1 VTLAVADSLTA
12 TAILAPDTVSAASAA
27 VTVTAAQTYAVTYN
41 GNGSTGGTVPSDLS
55 SPYTSGTT
63 VTVLDNTG
71 SLVKTGYTFNGWN
84 TAAVGSGTS
93 YAAAATFS
101 ISANTILYAQWTALP
116 TYTVTYNTGT
126 GGPTVAS
133 ETVNSGGLA
142 TEPTAP
148 TMTGFTF
155 SGWFT
160 DNTFATAANFTT
172 PIAADTTLYADWTP
186 VTYTVSFN
194 TGTGGTPTPTPI
206 TGVASGATVT
216 LPTAPTLAGSTF
228 AGWFTAV
235 SGGGTAFTAATAVTG
250 NITVYASWTPDT
262 YTTGLNF
269 SPVSGT
275 SITTSTPIY
284 ITASPALSTDEAVYW
299 NTTGPLPMAGGSLYQ
314 TGFNLSVSGAV
325 YAAVYDSQTGSWGDQ
340 ASATYTIGH
349 ATVSVASQSGTITAG
364 TAGSATF
371 AATTTNIADGTA
383 VTIGWCDSSGAAAA
397 TPPGLSAAGT
407 DVASNTST
415 ITVTADA
422 VAVAGT
428 YCFTATSDGVTSSMV
443 TVTVSPHTIISSGGG
458 GEGGG
463 VTSLYPPSVQ
473 TEAASTITAT
483 SAVLNGDI
491 TSDDGFNITDYGF
504 LWGTSAG
511 SLTNKLDAGTNNQ
524 SGAFTDTLSNLTAG
538 TTYYFEAYA
547 TNSYG
552 TSDDGAVMSFT
563 AGVQTPTP
571 TVQTEAATSITTD
584 SAVLNGDITSTNG
597 HNITDCGFL
606 WGISSSSLTNTLDVG
621 DNTQSGAF
629 TDTLSNLMAGTTYYF
644 EAYATN
650 SYGTAG
656 GTVMS
661 FTTTT
666 VAAPP
671 PVLAQ
676 IFTDVPDSFWA
687 YGDIENLSG
696 LGYVSGYP
704 DGTFRPNNPITRA
717 EFATI
722 MDKVLKLTPYTAQT
736 PRFSDV
742 NTGDWF
748 YQAVKTAVY
757 AGIFKGYGDGT
768 FHPDAPISRQEIA
781 CVLVQAMGESQVA
794 TSDAHTVTKYVGDRN
809 IAWWSRGYVFVATQ
823 QGIID
828 GYPDNTY
835 KPRKATTRAE
845 SCAMVENLLKSQQ

>member
-1 VTLAVADSLTA
+1 
-12 TAILAPDTVSAASAA
+12 
-27 VTVTAAQTYAVTYN
+27 
-41 GNGSTGGTVPSDLS
+41 
-55 SPYTSGTT
+55 
-63 VTVLDNTG
+63 
-71 SLVKTGYTFNGWN
+71 
-84 TAAVGSGTS
+84 
-93 YAAAATFS
+93 
-101 ISANTILYAQWTALP
+101 
-116 TYTVTYNTGT
+116 
-126 GGPTVAS
+126 
-133 ETVNSGGLA
+133 
-142 TEPTAP
+142 
-148 TMTGFTF
+148 
-155 SGWFT
+155 
-160 DNTFATAANFTT
+160 
-172 PIAADTTLYADWTP
+172 
-186 VTYTVSFN
+186 
-194 TGTGGTPTPTPI
+194 
-206 TGVASGATVT
+206 
-216 LPTAPTLAGSTF
+216 
-228 AGWFTAV
+228 
-235 SGGGTAFTAATAVTG
+235 
-250 NITVYASWTPDT
+250 
-262 YTTGLNF
+262 
-269 SPVSGT
+269 
-275 SITTSTPIY
+275 
-284 ITASPALSTDEAVYW
+284 
-299 NTTGPLPMAGGSLYQ
+299 
-314 TGFNLSVSGAV
+314 
-325 YAAVYDSQTGSWGDQ
+325 
-340 ASATYTIGH
+340 
-349 ATVSVASQSGTITAG
+349 
-364 TAGSATF
+364 
-371 AATTTNIADGTA
+371 
-383 VTIGWCDSSGAAAA
+383 
-397 TPPGLSAAGT
+397 
-407 DVASNTST
+407 
-415 ITVTADA
+415 
-422 VAVAGT
+422 
-428 YCFTATSDGVTSSMV
+428 
-443 TVTVSPHTIISSGGG
+443 
-458 GEGGG
+458 
-463 VTSLYPPSVQ
+463 
-473 TEAASTITAT
+473 
-483 SAVLNGDI
+483 
-491 TSDDGFNITDYGF
+491 
-504 LWGTSAG
+504 
-511 SLTNKLDAGTNNQ
+511 
-524 SGAFTDTLSNLTAG
+524 
-538 TTYYFEAYA
+538 
-547 TNSYG
+547 
-552 TSDDGAVMSFT
+552 
-563 AGVQTPTP
+563 
-571 TVQTEAATSITTD
+571 VQTEAATSITTD